1 MLSFSLGSYFEDI
14 GIKGDQ
20 LDLVSFN
27 EKLLVFYLIIM
38 EVKDLL
44 AMVNTYLKIQTILQ
58 TEHVLPED
66 VHQSS
71 PWLSVF

>member
-1 MLSFSLGSYFEDI
+1 
-14 GIKGDQ
+14 
-20 LDLVSFN
+20 
-27 EKLLVFYLIIM
+27 M

-44 AMVNTYLKIQTILQ
+44 AMVNTYLKIQIILQ
-58 TEHVLPED
+58 TEQVLPED

>member
-1 MLSFSLGSYFEDI
+1 MLSFSLGSYSEDS
-14 GIKGDQ
+14 GIKEDQ

-44 AMVNTYLKIQTILQ
+44 AMVNSYLRIQIILQ

-71 PWLSVF
+71 PCLSVL